1 MLVEGMS
8 QAIRKRKFTLEFNV
22 LVGLKV
28 GPRIATPLDAFD
40 AAHLKSEIGS
50 TGLLPP
56 AEDC

>member
-1 MLVEGMS
+1 MS
-8 QAIRKRKFTLEFNV
+8 QAISKRKFTLEFNV

-28 GPRIATPLDAFD
+28 GPRIAKPLDAFD